1 MVSMAAVAPR
11 GNLDARAQDNQLR
24 VGLVALAMA
33 LALTAFLAR
42 TDGASAYRW
51 VVALPFF
58 VAINGVLAGFYR
70 TCGLTAFAGHRMTA
84 SGAEVVADRHELAAQ
99 RRTGLQVMGMSVA
112 LAVAATVLFVT
123 AS

>member
-1 MVSMAAVAPR
+1 MVPMAALAPR

-42 TDGASAYRW
+42 TDGGGYRW
-51 VVALPFF
+51 LVALPFF

-70 TCGLTAFAGHRMTA
+70 TCGVTAFAGRRMTS
-84 SGAEVVADRHELAAQ
+84 SGVEMVADRHELAAQ
-99 RRTGLQVMGMSVA
+99 RRTGLRVLGLSVA
-112 LAVAATVLFVT
+112 LAAGATALFVT